1 MLELCRDLAK
11 SLQIR
16 HHRENTVLF
25 LLGGLDYQI
34 RVPFQHELMTEKVEF
49 ILKIQSVRLTKIIH
63 YHYVSILFLPAEENP
78 CEEG

>member
-16 HHRENTVLF
+16 HHRENTALF

-34 RVPFQHELMTEKVEF
+34 RVPFQHELMIEKIKF
-49 ILKIQSVRLTKIIH
+49 NLQIQSLRLINVLDIFH
-63 YHYVSILFLPAEENP
+63 CYCQYHATT
-78 CEEG
+78 C